1 MVRIAID
8 CMGGDHGLST
18 TIPAVVQMARRYDDV
33 VFLLFGQAS
42 AIEAALRQ
50 AKAPDM
56 ARFEI
61 HHTDESIAMDDTLE
75 VALRRKRQ
83 SSMHLALKAVREGQA
98 QACVSAGNTGALM
111 AVARFM
117 LKTMPGIDRPA
128 IATYLPNA
136 QGKGTLVLDLGAN
149 VDCTPDHLVQFAV
162 MGTALVQA
170 VDGIEQPTV
179 GLLNIGAEAIKGNA
193 VVKQTAELLAQTRLH
208 FVGNIEGDDI
218 FAGRVHVVVCD
229 GFVGNVLLKS
239 VEGLAKFI
247 AQRLKQS
254 FQHNWYHRLAGV
266 LSLPVLRR
274 FRQQIDNRRYNGAA
288 LLGLQGVVFK
298 SHGGADAFAFAH
310 AIEKTRLAVLSQ
322 LQQQTQDAVQATME
336 SLLIGQ
342 VTTEVSAPNAV
353 APDASSHPP
362 SP

>member
-42 AIEAALRQ
+42 AIEAALRH

-136 QGKGTLVLDLGAN
+136 QGK
-149 VDCTPDHLVQFAV
+149 
-162 MGTALVQA
+162 
-170 VDGIEQPTV
+170 
-179 GLLNIGAEAIKGNA
+179 
-193 VVKQTAELLAQTRLH
+193 
-208 FVGNIEGDDI
+208 
-218 FAGRVHVVVCD
+218 
-229 GFVGNVLLKS
+229 
-239 VEGLAKFI
+239 
-247 AQRLKQS
+247 
-254 FQHNWYHRLAGV
+254 
-266 LSLPVLRR
+266 
-274 FRQQIDNRRYNGAA
+274 
-288 LLGLQGVVFK
+288 
-298 SHGGADAFAFAH
+298 
-310 AIEKTRLAVLSQ
+310 
-322 LQQQTQDAVQATME
+322 
-336 SLLIGQ
+336 
-342 VTTEVSAPNAV
+342 APW
-353 APDASSHPP
+353 SWI
-362 SP
+362 